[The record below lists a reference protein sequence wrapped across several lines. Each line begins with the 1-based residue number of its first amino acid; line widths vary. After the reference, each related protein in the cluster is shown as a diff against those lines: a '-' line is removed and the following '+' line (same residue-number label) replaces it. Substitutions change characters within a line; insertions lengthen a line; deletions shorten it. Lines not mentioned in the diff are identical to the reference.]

1 MTLRFDTAF
10 CRLVGIDL
18 PIVQAPVGGI
28 TTPALAAAVSEA
40 GGLGMLSITWRDP
53 NTLRTLLRDTRART
67 AKPFAVNLVL
77 EWDPTER
84 LAIALEEGVP
94 IVSFFWGDPAPWV
107 DQIHAAGGLVLHT
120 VASAE
125 EARRAREAGVDA
137 VVAQGWEAGGHVWGE
152 VSTLALVPR
161 VVDAVAPLPV
171 VAAGGIADGR
181 GLAAVLALGAG
192 AAWMGTR
199 FLLAEEAATHPIYR
213 DAVIAADETA
223 TAYSSLFDVGWPDAP
238 LRTLRNSTWEAW
250 RAAGEPPPGARPGE
264 GDVVA
269 TGEDGRDIT
278 RYNNDAPVA
287 GASGDIAAMC
297 LYAGQGVGLAQR
309 IQPAAEI
316 VREVAEEAARVLGE
330 TRVMGDA
337 LTPDAD
343 SVSSPYEHK
352 RQHLARRA
360 GAVAGDRAVR
370 LGSLFCLE
378 PGRRAGSRCLQHPVP
393 AVGGGGA
400 PVGAAGGDA

>member
-1 MTLRFDTAF
+1 M
-10 CRLVGIDL
+10 
-18 PIVQAPVGGI
+18 
-28 TTPALAAAVSEA
+28 
-40 GGLGMLSITWRDP
+40 TWRDP
-53 NTLRTLLRDTRART
+53 NSLRTLLRDTRART

-199 FLLAEEAATHPIYR
+199 FLLAAEAAAHPIYR
-213 DAVIAADETA
+213 EAVIAAAETA

-250 RAAGEPPPGARPGE
+250 RAAGEPQPGARPGE

-330 TRVMGDA
+330 TRVMG
-337 LTPDAD
+337 
-343 SVSSPYEHK
+343 E
-352 RQHLARRA
+352 
-360 GAVAGDRAVR
+360 
-370 LGSLFCLE
+370 
-378 PGRRAGSRCLQHPVP
+378 
-393 AVGGGGA
+393 
-400 PVGAAGGDA
+400 

>member
-53 NTLRTLLRDTRART
+53 NSLRTLLRDILART

-77 EWDPTER
+77 EWDPSER
-84 LAIALEEGVP
+84 LAIALEEDVP

-107 DQIHAAGGLVLHT
+107 DQIHAAGRLVLHT

-199 FLLAEEAATHPIYR
+199 FLLAAEAATHPIYR
-213 DAVIAADETA
+213 DAVIAADETS

-250 RAAGEPPPGARPGE
+250 RAAGEPQPGARPGE

-330 TRVMGDA
+330 TRVMG
-337 LTPDAD
+337 
-343 SVSSPYEHK
+343 E
-352 RQHLARRA
+352 
-360 GAVAGDRAVR
+360 
-370 LGSLFCLE
+370 
-378 PGRRAGSRCLQHPVP
+378 
-393 AVGGGGA
+393 
-400 PVGAAGGDA
+400 

>member
-1 MTLRFDTAF
+1 MTLRFDTSF

-28 TTPALAAAVSEA
+28 TTPPLAAAVSEA

-53 NTLRTLLRDTRART
+53 DALRILLRQTRALT
-67 AKPFAVNLVL
+67 SKPFAVNLVL
-77 EWDPTER
+77 EWDPAER
-84 LAIALEEGVP
+84 LAIALEEGVR
-94 IVSFFWGDPAPWV
+94 IVSFFWGNPAPWV

-125 EARRAREAGVDA
+125 EARRVADAGVDA

-199 FLLAEEAATHPIYR
+199 FLLAEEAATHPVYR
-213 DAVIAADETA
+213 EAVIAADETA
-223 TAYSSLFDVGWPDAP
+223 TAYSSLFNVGWPNAP

-250 RAAGEPPPGARPGE
+250 RAAGEPPPGVRPGE

-269 TGEDGRDIT
+269 TGEDGRDIA
-278 RYNNDAPVA
+278 RYDNDAPVA

-309 IQPAAEI
+309 IQPAVEI
-316 VREVAEEAARVLGE
+316 VREVAEEAARVLAE
-330 TRVMGDA
+330 TRVI
-337 LTPDAD
+337 
-343 SVSSPYEHK
+343 
-352 RQHLARRA
+352 
-360 GAVAGDRAVR
+360 GDR
-370 LGSLFCLE
+370 
-378 PGRRAGSRCLQHPVP
+378 
-393 AVGGGGA
+393 
-400 PVGAAGGDA
+400 

>member
-1 MTLRFDTAF
+1 MTLRFDTSF
-10 CRLVGIDL
+10 CRLVGIEL

-53 NTLRTLLRDTRART
+53 HTLRALLRETQART

-77 EWDPTER
+77 EWDPAER
-84 LAIALEEGVP
+84 LAIALAESVP

-107 DQIHAAGGLVLHT
+107 DRVHAAGGLVLHT

-125 EARRAREAGVDA
+125 EARRVADAGVDA

-199 FLLAEEAATHPIYR
+199 FLLAAEAATHPDYR
-213 DAVIAADETA
+213 GAVTAAGETD
-223 TAYSSLFDVGWPDAP
+223 TAYSTLFDVGWPNAP
-238 LRTLRNSTWEAW
+238 LRALRNATWEAW
-250 RAAGEPPPGARPGE
+250 RAAGEPPVGARPGE
-264 GDVVA
+264 GEIVA
-269 TGEDGRDIT
+269 TGEDDRAIA
-278 RYNNDAPVA
+278 RYSNDAPVT

-316 VREVAEEAARVLGE
+316 VREVAGEAARVLEE
-330 TRVMGDA
+330 TR
-337 LTPDAD
+337 
-343 SVSSPYEHK
+343 
-352 RQHLARRA
+352 
-360 GAVAGDRAVR
+360 
-370 LGSLFCLE
+370 
-378 PGRRAGSRCLQHPVP
+378 
-393 AVGGGGA
+393 
-400 PVGAAGGDA
+400 

>member
-10 CRLVGIDL
+10 CRLAGIDL

-53 NTLRTLLRDTRART
+53 SILRALLRDTRAGT

-77 EWDPTER
+77 EWDPAER
-84 LAIALEEGVP
+84 LAIALEERVP

-107 DQIHAAGGLVLHT
+107 DQVHAAGGLVLHT

-125 EARRAREAGVDA
+125 EARRARDAGVDA

-152 VSTLALVPR
+152 VSTLALVPP
-161 VVDAVAPLPV
+161 VVDAVSPLPV

-213 DAVIAADETA
+213 EAVIAADETA
-223 TAYSSLFDVGWPDAP
+223 TAYSSLFDVGWPDTP

-250 RAAGEPPPGARPGE
+250 HAAGEPPPGVRPGE
-264 GDVVA
+264 GDIVA
-269 TGEDGRDIT
+269 TGEDGRDIA
-278 RYNNDAPVA
+278 RYANDAPVA

-316 VREVAEEAARVLGE
+316 VREVAEEAARVLGK
-330 TRVMGDA
+330 TRVDVGD
-337 LTPDAD
+337 
-343 SVSSPYEHK
+343 E
-352 RQHLARRA
+352 
-360 GAVAGDRAVR
+360 
-370 LGSLFCLE
+370 
-378 PGRRAGSRCLQHPVP
+378 
-393 AVGGGGA
+393 
-400 PVGAAGGDA
+400 